1 MDHLF
6 GLDSCSGGWVVAS
19 CSGDLAVAT
28 FRVVGDRRIKGFLAP
43 LAGTAAIV
51 AIDVPIG
58 LAECEPRACD
68 RAARVRLGAPRQN
81 SVFSAPCRGTLA
93 ATVYEQAC
101 AINRGLTGRAISRQ
115 SWNIMRKIAAVE
127 AVLEALPG
135 LAEQVWEV
143 HPEVTFSELAGT
155 PTGLRAAKK
164 SADGQRL
171 RLELLTAQG
180 LTMDLV
186 RIHGE
191 LKTLKVKRDDI
202 VDAAAC
208 LVTAA
213 RLASGQATFLP
224 PGPAPRDDRGRRMQ
238 IAA

>member
-1 MDHLF
+1 VAQLY
-6 GLDSCSGGWVVAS
+6 GLDGCPGGWVVAS
-19 CSGDLAVAT
+19 SSTELAVVA
-28 FRVVGDRRIKGFLAP
+28 FGLVADRELEAFLAP
-43 LAGTAAIV
+43 LAGTGAVV

-81 SVFSAPCRGTLA
+81 SIFSAPCRGTLA
-93 ATVYEQAC
+93 ATEYEQAC
-101 AINRGLTGRAISRQ
+101 AINRGLRGRAISRQ
-115 SWNIMRKIAAVE
+115 SWNIMGKIALVE
-127 AVLEALPG
+127 AVLDALPG

-143 HPEVTFSELAGT
+143 HPEVTFAELAGT

-164 SADGQRL
+164 SVDGQYL
-171 RLELLTAQG
+171 RLELLAAQG

-186 RIHGE
+186 RIRGE

-213 RLASGQATFLP
+213 RLARGQATFLP
-224 PGPAPRDDRGRRMQ
+224 PGPAPHDARGRRMQ